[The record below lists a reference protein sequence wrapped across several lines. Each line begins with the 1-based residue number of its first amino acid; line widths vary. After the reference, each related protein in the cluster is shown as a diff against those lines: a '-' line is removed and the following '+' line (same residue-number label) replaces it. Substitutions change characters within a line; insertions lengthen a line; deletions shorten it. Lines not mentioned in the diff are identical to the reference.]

1 MTPKATKIIDY
12 KWEEI
17 VVAMG
22 DAHVIFH
29 KKNRNFRYI
38 WLYHHSAV
46 ECNEKSQRLE
56 QKKAEA

>member
-1 MTPKATKIIDY
+1 MIRSEKRQNEYDDLVTWHMWSFKY
-12 KWEEI
+12 EEI

-46 ECNEKSQRLE
+46 ERDW
-56 QKKAEA
+56 